1 MILHRRNLLRM
12 AGGSAAS
19 LLMAPHIR
27 AAEDV
32 PAPRSN
38 KFLLY
43 VHFGSS
49 CGMANGLIQPQK
61 PNAWPLG
68 MFQEG
73 KAAGSN
79 NPLINQHTAA
89 GNMFFHD
96 YLKFLAP
103 MANEMCLVNGTPQSL
118 DHGVAKNLQTR
129 GNQLATVSAEWA
141 MGVGQF
147 MKTDARKNPMVI
159 TEGVK
164 ASSVPD
170 ITSIRA
176 RSMDQFRDITTDVEL
191 INKRPLNPYWEVM
204 KGRFAKANLDS
215 VNVAKGLP
223 DAARY
228 QIDTLTKGLP
238 ELAMAG
244 ADTRALDVM
253 LNGDNLHKMIDP
265 SADHQEIDA
274 ARNETFR
281 AQLIL
286 AGTLAKTG
294 LASGMTVEPLYE
306 DAHAGGSDVISARKA
321 SAAWAYI
328 ALFWQWVKSVG
339 LQDDVMIIVGQE
351 FARSPYNKDS
361 MIIPVKDAS
370 GATIQVNA
378 AGRDH
383 GLSMGTMFIHSKV
396 PKNGRIGLIGD
407 NMVPQ
412 ATSDIKGTLD
422 ASGAPYTST
431 NIVGSMLM
439 RCFDDLFPTERMV
452 RKHWPEFVPI
462 PLIAE

>member
-1 MILHRRNLLRM
+1 MLIHRRNLLRM

-19 LLMAPHIR
+19 LLMAPHIF
-27 AAEDV
+27 AGEDA
-32 PAPRSN
+32 PNPRSN

-49 CGMANGLIQPQK
+49 CGMANGLIQPSK
-61 PNAWPLG
+61 PNVWPSG
-68 MFQEG
+68 YFQPG
-73 KAAGSN
+73 APVGSN

-103 MANEMCLVNGTPQSL
+103 MAEDMCLVNGTPQSL
-118 DHGVAKNLQTR
+118 DHGVARNLQTR

-141 MGVGQF
+141 MAVGQF
-147 MKTDARKNPMVI
+147 MRTDTRRNPMVI

-164 ASSVPD
+164 APSVGD
-170 ITSIRA
+170 ITPIRA
-176 RSMDQFRDITTDVEL
+176 RSMDEFKDITTDTDL
-191 INKRPLNPYWEVM
+191 IHKRPLDPYWELV
-204 KGRFAKANLDS
+204 KARFAKAKLGTVNLDAGLAGT
-215 VNVAKGLP
+215 AK
-223 DAARY
+223 Y

-238 ELAMAG
+238 ELSMAS
-244 ADTRALDVM
+244 ADTRALDLM
-253 LNGDNLHKMIDP
+253 LNGENLNKMILGC
-265 SADHQEIDA
+265 ADRQAIEA
-274 ARNETFR
+274 ERNEEFR

-294 LASGMTVEPLYE
+294 LANGMTVAPLYE

-328 ALFWQWVKSVG
+328 ALFWQWVKAAG
-339 LQDDVMIIVGQE
+339 LQDDVMIIVSQE

-361 MIIPVKDAS
+361 MMLPVKDAS

-396 PKNGRIGLIGD
+396 PKNGRIGMIGE
-407 NMVPQ
+407 NMAPQ
-412 ATSDIKGTLD
+412 ATRDLKGTVD
-422 ASGAPYTST
+422 ASGAPYTSP
-431 NIVGSMLM
+431 NVIGSMLM

-452 RKHWPEFVPI
+452 RKHWPDFVPI
-462 PLIAE
+462 DLITA